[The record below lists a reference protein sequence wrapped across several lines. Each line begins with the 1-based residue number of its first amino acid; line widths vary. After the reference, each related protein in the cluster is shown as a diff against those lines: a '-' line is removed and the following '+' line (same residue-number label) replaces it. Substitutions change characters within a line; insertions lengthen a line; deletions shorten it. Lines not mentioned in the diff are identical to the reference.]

1 MGRDETEITFC
12 PRCRRMVEARD
23 YMNPWVLGMLD
34 SVLPNFSC
42 RCGYNGLAITL
53 PKEDYVRIKPSRRPS
68 RKAL

>member
-1 MGRDETEITFC
+1 
-12 PRCRRMVEARD
+12 MVEARD